1 MPCLAARPRI
11 RHHWSRALFCR
22 HQMVWRRDTLAKIAD
37 CPRCGASYYP
47 EGGWFHPQMPSW
59 VSMSLAIVP
68 AAAVLLC
75 TILLAVLA

>member
-1 MPCLAARPRI
+1 MPSLAARSRN

-22 HQMVWRRDTLAKIAD
+22 HQMVWRRDTFAKIAD

-47 EGGWFHPQMPSW
+47 SGGWFHPKMPGW
-59 VSMSLAIVP
+59 APMTLATAP
-68 AAAVLLC
+68 AVAVLLC